1 MHNARDYDESA
12 ALSTIIYPLRNFVI
26 PAIIS
31 SMYLK
36 ELTLQGFKTFA
47 QKTTLRFLDP
57 TNKTHAVTAI
67 VGPNGSG
74 KSNVAD
80 AIRWVLGE
88 QSMKLLRSKSST
100 DVIFSGSNGK
110 ARSGVA
116 EVELTFA
123 DVSGIDGIDFSEVR
137 ITRKLYRDGES
148 LYSINGASVRLSDI
162 QMFLAQANVG
172 QKSYSVVGQGQ
183 IDHILAASPEER
195 KSFFDDATGVKP
207 LQLKRHR
214 ASLKL
219 RRTRDNLQQA
229 ELLIQE
235 IEPRLRTLRRLVK
248 RLHQREDVEAALN
261 ESQIHYY
268 GTLWNNLQSQLK
280 TEFKSFQHIE
290 KTVKEQAGKL
300 EAERAT
306 LKDLEG
312 KEKKNK
318 EAPSEELMELQKRY
332 DALQEKRS
340 DIRERLFEAQKQLE
354 LAQVRSTSTWTPLPL
369 SQIISRIE
377 SVKAATKKIK
387 EQWKKGSL
395 KEKDIDTAFDE
406 SKTLLSRLQ
415 KPAPESHKPNPK
427 HVENLKAIQKEEA
440 ALITELTTLK
450 QALHDSAQSSKNER
464 KEFFAL
470 QNRLLAAQ
478 DKLHT
483 FESQL
488 NERRVAL
495 VRLETRNE
503 DLERDMNEVLAGNVN
518 AARKYKDGADTDSLY
533 QQIQQLRHK
542 LDLIGGIDE
551 ETVKEFEETQER
563 FTHLEQQVTD
573 LVGALQETEKLI
585 VELDEQISSQSKQA
599 FASIQTHFE
608 HYFKILFGG
617 GSCSLKEIKAR
628 DVQVQPI
635 ETEEGEE
642 EIVEKQT
649 KAELD
654 RVIGIDIQA
663 TPPGKRLKSINLLSG
678 GERALTSIALISA
691 IMATNPSPFVI
702 LDEVDAALDE
712 ANTLRF
718 SKILE
723 DLRSLTQFII
733 ITHNRATMHIADVLY
748 GVSMQ
753 QDGVSQLL
761 SLQLETAV
769 KNSEKV
775 S

>member
-1 MHNARDYDESA
+1 VNY
-12 ALSTIIYPLRNFVI
+12 TFLRNFRIPVI
-26 PAIIS
+26 MFA
-31 SMYLK
+31 MYLK

-57 TNKTHAVTAI
+57 TNKSHALTAI

-88 QSMKLLRSKSST
+88 QSMKLLRSKSSA

-123 DVSGIDGIDFSEVR
+123 DVLGIEGIDFSEVR

-148 LYSINGASVRLSDI
+148 LYAINGQSVRLSDV

-248 RLHQREDVEAALN
+248 RLHQREDVEKALN
-261 ESQIHYY
+261 ESQIQYY
-268 GTLWNNLQSQLK
+268 GTLWNNLQSQLH
-280 TEFKSFQHIE
+280 TELKSFQHIE
-290 KTVKEQAGKL
+290 KIVKEQACEL
-300 EAERAT
+300 EAERET
-306 LKDLEG
+306 LKDLES
-312 KEKKNK
+312 KKKNEK
-318 EAPSEELMELQKRY
+318 DAPSEELMELQKRY
-332 DALQEKRS
+332 DVLQEKRA
-340 DIRERLFEAQKQLE
+340 DIRERLYEAQKHLE

-369 SQIISRIE
+369 SQIISRIT
-377 SVKAATKKIK
+377 SVKDATKKIK
-387 EQWKKGSL
+387 EKWVKNDLEEQ
-395 KEKDIDTAFDE
+395 DIDSAFEE

-415 KPAPESHKPNPK
+415 KPAPETHKPDPK
-427 HVENLKAIQKEEA
+427 HVANLKNTQKEEA
-440 ALITELTTLK
+440 QLITELTALK

-464 KEFFAL
+464 TEFFAL

-483 FESQL
+483 LESQL

-495 VRLETRNE
+495 ARLETRNE
-503 DLERDMNEVLAGNVN
+503 DLERDMKEVLADRINK
-518 AARKYKDGADTDSLY
+518 ARAYEDGADTDSLY

-542 LDLIGGIDE
+542 LELIGGIDE
-551 ETVKEFEETQER
+551 ETVTEFEETQER
-563 FTHLEQQVTD
+563 FTHLEQQVAD

-585 VELDEQISSQSKQA
+585 VELDEQISSQSKKA

-617 GSCSLKEIKAR
+617 GTCSLKEIKEK
-628 DVQVQPI
+628 DVEV
-635 ETEEGEE
+635 ESTEKSDTEEEE
-642 EIVEKQT
+642 LYIKKT
-649 KAELD
+649 KAELE
-654 RVIGIDIQA
+654 RVVGIDIQA

-691 IMATNPSPFVI
+691 IMATNPSPFVV

-712 ANTLRF
+712 ANTVRF

-733 ITHNRATMHIADVLY
+733 ITHNRATMHIADVIY

-761 SLQLETAV
+761 SLQLEQIRT
-769 KNSEKV
+769 EKKTTKA
-775 S
+775 